1 MKSDERNGADSALV
15 SAHPI
20 RVIDARQ
27 LGLGAVVEAL
37 ARSPAA
43 VPPEIHRAVDRILAD
58 VRARGDAALL
68 ELTARFDG
76 FTASTPTELVIT
88 PDEFETA
95 ERRLAPE
102 VRAALA
108 YAAERIER
116 YHAVAAPKSWR
127 LTDEHGSVLGQ
138 EVRALDRAGLYAPG
152 GRAAYPSTVLM
163 TAIPARVAGVREI
176 VLATPPSAD
185 GTVPSAILA
194 AAHIAGV
201 DAVYRM
207 GGAQAVAAMAFG
219 TASIPKVDVVA
230 GPGNI
235 YVTLA
240 KREVFGSVGVD
251 GIAGPTELLV
261 VADGGARPDFVAA
274 DLAAQLEHDPLAW
287 GVLVTDSPRLAD
299 RVVEEL
305 ESLVGGLER
314 AQVIRAANCCVV
326 VADDMTQAM
335 SLANDFAPEHLL
347 IVAEDAMRLAS
358 QVENAGAVFVG
369 PYATVALGDYTA
381 GPNPTLPASGA
392 ARFASPPGVHPCTK
406 RTSVLSLSRGD
417 VETLHDGTVRL
428 ANLEG
433 LGAHARA
440 VGARLE

>member
-1 MKSDERNGADSALV
+1 MAIKRFDAASWLDSPWSRRRL
-15 SAHPI
+15 
-20 RVIDARQ
+20 D
-27 LGLGAVVEAL
+27 L
-37 ARSPAA
+37 ARFAEERAA
-43 VPPEIHRAVDRILAD
+43 VQEIC
-58 VRARGDAALL
+58 ARVAAEGDAALREYGL
-68 ELTARFDG
+68 RFDG
-76 FTASTPTELVIT
+76 WAPGASESFEVPSGEL
-88 PDEFETA
+88 A
-95 ERRLAPE
+95 SAAKRLAAPD
-102 VRAALA
+102 RAALEF
-108 YAAERIER
+108 AAHRIREF
-116 YHAVAAPKSWR
+116 HEAQVAPAPAGRPGLKLLAR
-127 LTDEHGSVLGQ
+127 PI
-138 EVRALDRAGLYAPG
+138 RRAGLYAPG

-163 TAIPARVAGVREI
+163 TAIPARVAGVKEV

-201 DAVYRM
+201 DTVYRI

-219 TASIPKVDVVA
+219 TASIPRVDVVA

-287 GVLVTDSPRLAD
+287 GVLVTDSPKLAD

-305 ESLVGGLER
+305 ESLVGGLDR

-347 IVAEDAMRLAS
+347 IVAEDAARLAS

-369 PYATVALGDYTA
+369 PYATVPLGDYTA
-381 GPNPTLPASGA
+381 GPNHTLPTSGA
-392 ARFASPPGVHPCTK
+392 ARFASPLGVHTFMK
-406 RTSVLSLSRGD
+406 RTSVLSLNRGD
-417 VETLHDGTVRL
+417 LEMLREATVRL
-428 ANLEG
+428 AGMEG
-433 LGAHARA
+433 LSGHAHA
-440 VGARLE
+440 VEVRLE

>member
-1 MKSDERNGADSALV
+1 LAIKRFDAASWLDSPWSRRRL
-15 SAHPI
+15 
-20 RVIDARQ
+20 D
-27 LGLGAVVEAL
+27 L
-37 ARSPAA
+37 ARFAEERAA
-43 VPPEIHRAVDRILAD
+43 VQEICARVAAD
-58 VRARGDAALL
+58 GDTALREYGL
-68 ELTARFDG
+68 RFDG
-76 FTASTPTELVIT
+76 WAPSASES
-88 PDEFETA
+88 FEVPSGEVA
-95 ERRLAPE
+95 SAAKRLAE
-102 VRAALA
+102 ADRAALEF
-108 YAAERIER
+108 AARRIREF
-116 YHAVAAPKSWR
+116 HEAQVAPPPAGMPGLKLLAR
-127 LTDEHGSVLGQ
+127 P
-138 EVRALDRAGLYAPG
+138 VRRAGLYAPG

-163 TAIPARVAGVREI
+163 TAIPARVAGVKEV

-185 GTVPSAILA
+185 GSVPPAILA

-201 DAVYRM
+201 DAVYRI
-207 GGAQAVAAMAFG
+207 GGAQAVAALAYG
-219 TASIPKVDVVA
+219 TASIPRVDVVA

-287 GVLVTDSPRLAD
+287 GVLVTDSPTLAD

-305 ESLVGGLER
+305 ESLVAGLER

-347 IVAEDAMRLAS
+347 IVAGDGARLAS

-369 PYATVALGDYTA
+369 PYATVPLGDYTA
-381 GPNPTLPASGA
+381 GPNHTLPTSGA
-392 ARFASPPGVHPCTK
+392 ARFASPLGVETFMK
-406 RTSVLSLSRGD
+406 RTSVLSLNRGD
-417 VETLHDGTVRL
+417 LEMLREATVRL
-428 ANLEG
+428 AGMEG
-433 LGAHARA
+433 LSGHAHA
-440 VGARLE
+440 VEVRLE